1 LGNAETPAPGPAPPA
16 SPTRR
21 WGVGRVL
28 LLIVG
33 ILAVLFGALLL
44 AGGGLALWL
53 DQARRDS
60 DGYLT
65 TPTER
70 LQTATF
76 ALASTGLD
84 IAHPRGPDFA
94 TNPDRLGHV
103 KVEATSLD
111 GRRLFVGIGPED
123 AVDRYLRGVAH
134 DEVTSLDFHPFE
146 ATYRRS
152 GGGAPRSRPGSQR
165 FWAARAQGSPNET
178 LRWDVA
184 SGDWSV
190 VVMNA
195 DASRGVDV
203 DVAVGA
209 RLGFLIWV
217 AVGLLIAGAVVIA
230 ISVLLIYLAVR
241 TPRAPPSPA

>member
-1 LGNAETPAPGPAPPA
+1 MATPERPSPAPAPP
-16 SPTRR
+16 PRR
-21 WGVGRVL
+21 GWGVGRVL
-28 LLIVG
+28 LLVVG

-44 AGGGLALWL
+44 AAGGFALWL
-53 DQARRDS
+53 DQTQRDS

-65 TPTER
+65 TPSER

-84 IAHPRGPDFA
+84 IAHARGPDFA
-94 TNPDRLGHV
+94 TNPDRFGHV

-111 GRRLFVGIGPED
+111 GKPLFVGIGPED
-123 AVDRYLRGVAH
+123 AVDRYLSGVAH
-134 DEVTSLDFHPFE
+134 DEVTSLDFHPFH
-146 ATYRRS
+146 ATYERS
-152 GGGAPRSRPGSQR
+152 GGGAPRSRPGAQR
-165 FWAARAQGSPNET
+165 FWAARATGSAKET

-195 DASRGVDV
+195 NGSRGVDV

-241 TPRAPPSPA
+241 TPGAPPSPA